1 MDMVSYCFSP
11 FRGDAENSHG
21 LCTVLESWEKGDD
34 MHFSPKDPDFD
45 TSPYTGMT
53 RRHWIDAGKYV
64 LEGVFRHVKTMDD
77 PVLVPRYE
85 TEVTYPNSRTPA
97 WKVQAEYYEG
107 LARSFFIAAP
117 LIAIEPDME
126 ICGKNLRTYYKDHIL
141 RSCTPG
147 DEQYV
152 LSYSDM
158 DRDAAPSF
166 GLHTYQ
172 QTVETC
178 AIVIGLVSTRK
189 EIWDTYSR
197 EEKDRI
203 ASFIRDYAEGTTA
216 TQNWRLFNMLD
227 LAFLDMMGYDIDAS
241 IMREHAQAI
250 LAYYAGQGW
259 YRDGHTFDYYSAW
272 AFQVYA
278 PIWCRWY
285 GYEKEPYLA
294 QEFEKNSNELMKTY
308 DRMFDAD
315 GHVTMWGRSS
325 IYRNAATAAFAANFN
340 LRNPACNPGLARRIS
355 SGALMQF
362 FGRDD
367 ILYEGSPV
375 LGFYGPFT
383 PMVQGYSCAE
393 SPLWLGKA
401 FLCLELPED
410 HPFWTAREENGVWE
424 TLDKGQTL
432 ETVLDGPG
440 LAIADHHDNG
450 AMELRT
456 GKVTKRIGDDNG
468 RWCYAKLSYDSHY
481 PWESDLDCGLGAAT
495 YVLKEPDIDKTEQIN
510 CILWS
515 GMRSDV
521 LYRRALFGFDTSS
534 DLHWT
539 SVIDLADFPVACGL
553 FRVDKLRLFHK
564 PVDVYLGSYGFP
576 CPDATYRIEKR
587 DGAQAVVM
595 TGHGSDGKVRHMAM
609 TVFGGWDDLSVEKS
623 RGTNPDTEESFII
636 FAHTSRRRI
645 FAYEPYLLISQVITK
660 EGDEGFSEDEVFS
673 VESVEYC
680 DSQKCGGY
688 GPAKVRMKTGRTY
701 MVDFGGIEG
710 RLLM

>member
-1 MDMVSYCFSP
+1 MTCIFHRRILISI
-11 FRGDAENSHG
+11 RA
-21 LCTVLESWEKGDD
+21 LTRALLESWEKGDD
-34 MHFSPKDPDFD
+34 MHFSPKDPDFN

-126 ICGKNLRTYYKDHIL
+126 ICGKNLRKYYKDHIL
-141 RSCTPG
+141 RSCTSG

-189 EIWDTYSR
+189 EIWDTYSQ

-294 QEFEKNSNELMKTY
+294 SEFEKNSNELMKTY
-308 DRMFDAD
+308 DRMFDAE

-355 SGALMQF
+355 SGALLQF

-401 FLCLELPED
+401 FLCLELPEG

-424 TLDKGQTL
+424 TLERGQTL

-495 YVLKEPDIDKTEQIN
+495 YVLKEPDIDKTEQKKR
-510 CILWS
+510 CPLPPRPVRLRHQLGPPLDERHRS
-515 GMRSDV
+515 CRLPCGMRP
-521 LYRRALFGFDTSS
+521 
-534 DLHWT
+534 
-539 SVIDLADFPVACGL
+539 FPGGQAP
-553 FRVDKLRLFHK
+553 
-564 PVDVYLGSYGFP
+564 PVP
-576 CPDATYRIEKR
+576 
-587 DGAQAVVM
+587 QA
-595 TGHGSDGKVRHMAM
+595 
-609 TVFGGWDDLSVEKS
+609 
-623 RGTNPDTEESFII
+623 
-636 FAHTSRRRI
+636 RRRI
-645 FAYEPYLLISQVITK
+645 SWFIRLPLSR
-660 EGDEGFSEDEVFS
+660 
-673 VESVEYC
+673 C
-680 DSQKCGGY
+680 DL
-688 GPAKVRMKTGRTY
+688 PHRE
-701 MVDFGGIEG
+701 EG
-710 RLLM
+710 RRTGTHHDGPWK